1 MKRLFQFFAFAYVMS
16 TIVSCET
23 NINSEYIQ
31 EDIWYLYRNDK
42 EKNFELFVKEV
53 GVGDTI
59 VVVHGG
65 FGAEHSYLLDLFKG
79 MEKDFHFVYYD
90 QRGSLRSPVVDSLIT
105 AQAHIE
111 DLEALRKELGVKKMN
126 LFGHSMG
133 TWVANAYLDAY
144 PEHVAKMTLLGLVWP
159 RLRDNMS
166 EEEKKLD
173 DAAGDNWG
181 KFVRRDEIKEQ
192 YIKEGVNK
200 KKLNSREATYKW
212 RIRFASV
219 NMYDVGNWRKVKG
232 GLVFYDQKA
241 GTAAGSTMPESYD
254 WINTYQKNPSVQIT
268 VVNGTHDFVDF
279 GGKLHSSWLQPLPN
293 IDYHLIQNAG
303 HNAWLDKPEEVRSII
318 RNSFR

>member
-1 MKRLFQFFAFAYVMS
+1 MNKLFQFFVLICVMGI
-16 TIVSCET
+16 IVSCDT
-23 NINSEYIQ
+23 NIKAEYAE

-65 FGAEHSYLLDLFKG
+65 FGAEHSYLLDVFKG

-90 QRGSLRSPVVDSLIT
+90 QRGSLRSPVADSLIT

-111 DLEALRKELGVKKMN
+111 DLEALRKELGIKKMN

-133 TWVANAYLDAY
+133 TWVANAYLNQY
-144 PEHVAKMTLLGLVWP
+144 PDHVSKMTLLGLVWP
-159 RLRDNMS
+159 RLRENMN
-166 EEEKKLD
+166 EEEQKLD
-173 DAAGDNWG
+173 DQAGEAWSA
-181 KFVRRDEIKEQ
+181 FIRRDAINEQ
-192 YIKEGVNK
+192 YKIEELDKRE
-200 KKLNSREATYKW
+200 LNSREATHRW

-219 NMYDVGNWRKVKG
+219 NMYDVSNWRNIKG
-232 GLVFYDQKA
+232 GLVFYNQKA
-241 GTAAGSTMPESYD
+241 GTAAGSTMPRSYD

-279 GGKLHSSWLQPLPN
+279 GGKLHSKWLQPMSN
-293 IDYHLIQNAG
+293 VDYNLIENAG
-303 HNAWLDKPEEVRSII
+303 HNAWLDKPEEVRTII
-318 RNSFR
+318 KNSFK